1 MKNSGNR
8 EVQQRCWSTGKGIWE
23 SSARDGAQR
32 REGAQREIPTKSPC
46 KDVAAEDFSRQANLN
61 DSAEND
67 GFSLKIAFSQFRKPA

>member
-1 MKNSGNR
+1 MLVN
-8 EVQQRCWSTGKGIWE
+8 QKGFWE
-23 SSARDGAQR
+23 SSGRAHNGEFQ
-32 REGAQREIPTKSPC
+32 PKSPC